1 VEYRT
6 RERILNKG
14 AIDMKVP
21 TMTLRDG
28 HTIPALGLGTVYLK
42 GEAGVDAITC
52 AIRNGY
58 RLIDSA
64 IRYDNEGAVGEAV
77 RQSGIPRDQLFLTSK
92 LRAQYYDYDQALEMI
107 QESLYRAKLEYWD
120 LFLLHWPNPKQDKYV
135 EAWRALIQA
144 KKNGWIRSIGV
155 SNFLPEHLDRLME
168 ETGEMPVINQI
179 ELHPYFSQDTQRQ
192 ADRERGIVT
201 EAWSPLS
208 RARTV
213 IHDETITELARKKGK
228 TVSQVILRWQVQL
241 GVIPLPRSS
250 SEMHQKENLDVFNFE
265 LTEDEMATLN
275 ALTKPDGR
283 IDNQDPSEYEEY

>member
-1 VEYRT
+1 MN
-6 RERILNKG
+6 I
-14 AIDMKVP
+14 P
-21 TMTLRDG
+21 TIKLHDG
-28 HTIPALGLGTVYLK
+28 YEIPAIGLGTVYLR
-42 GEAGVDAITC
+42 GEPGVDAITS

-77 RQSGIPRDQLFLTSK
+77 RQSGIPREQLFLTSK
-92 LRAQYYDYDQALEMI
+92 LRAQYFDYDDALEMI
-107 QESLYRAKLEYWD
+107 RESLYRANLDYWD

-144 KKNGWIRSIGV
+144 KENGWIRSIGV
-155 SNFLPEHLDRLME
+155 SNFMPEHLDRLIE
-168 ETGEMPVINQI
+168 ETGETPVINQI
-179 ELHPYFSQDTQRQ
+179 ELHPYFSQVEQRQ
-192 ADRERGIVT
+192 DDKERGIIT

-213 IHDETITELARKKGK
+213 THDETIAELARQKGK
-228 TVSQVILRWQVQL
+228 TVSQVILRWHVQL

-250 SEMHQKENLDVFNFE
+250 SELHQKENLDVFNFE
-265 LTEDEMATLN
+265 LTEDEMETLN

-283 IDNQDPSEYEEY
+283 IDNQDPREYEEY

>member
-1 VEYRT
+1 MN
-6 RERILNKG
+6 I
-14 AIDMKVP
+14 P
-21 TMTLRDG
+21 TIKLHDG
-28 HTIPALGLGTVYLK
+28 HEIPAIGLGTVFLK
-42 GEAGVDAITC
+42 GETGVDAITS

-77 RQSGIPRDQLFLTSK
+77 RQSGIPREQLFLTSK
-92 LRAQYYDYDQALEMI
+92 LRGQYFDYDDALEMI
-107 QESLYRAKLEYWD
+107 RESLYRANLDYWD

-144 KKNGWIRSIGV
+144 KENGWIRSIGV
-155 SNFLPEHLDRLME
+155 SNFMPEHLDRLIE
-168 ETGEMPVINQI
+168 ETGETPVINQI
-179 ELHPYFSQDTQRQ
+179 EMHPYFSQVEQRQ
-192 ADRERGIVT
+192 ADKERGIIT

-213 IHDETITELARKKGK
+213 IHDETITELAKQKGK
-228 TVSQVILRWQVQL
+228 TVSQIILRWHVQL

-250 SEMHQKENLDVFNFE
+250 SEMHQKENLDIFNFE
-265 LTEDEMATLN
+265 LTEDEMQTID

-283 IDNQDPSEYEEY
+283 IDDQDPREYEEY

>member
-1 VEYRT
+1 
-6 RERILNKG
+6 
-14 AIDMKVP
+14 MKVP

>member
-1 VEYRT
+1 MN
-6 RERILNKG
+6 I
-14 AIDMKVP
+14 P
-21 TMTLRDG
+21 TIKLHDG
-28 HTIPALGLGTVYLK
+28 YEIPAIGLGTVYLR
-42 GEAGVDAITC
+42 GEPGVDAITS

-77 RQSGIPRDQLFLTSK
+77 RQSGIPREQLFLTSK
-92 LRAQYYDYDQALEMI
+92 LRAQYFNYDDALEMI
-107 QESLYRAKLEYWD
+107 RESLYRANLDYWD

-144 KKNGWIRSIGV
+144 KENGWIRSIGV
-155 SNFLPEHLDRLME
+155 SNFMPEHLDRLIE
-168 ETGEMPVINQI
+168 ETGETPVINQI
-179 ELHPYFSQDTQRQ
+179 ELHPYFSQVEQRQ
-192 ADRERGIVT
+192 ADKERGIIT

-213 IHDETITELARKKGK
+213 THDETIAELARQKGK
-228 TVSQVILRWQVQL
+228 TVSQVILRWHVQL

-250 SEMHQKENLDVFNFE
+250 SELHQKENLDVFNFE
-265 LTEDEMATLN
+265 LTEDEMETLN

-283 IDNQDPSEYEEY
+283 IDNQDPREYEEY

>member
-1 VEYRT
+1 MN
-6 RERILNKG
+6 I
-14 AIDMKVP
+14 P
-21 TMTLRDG
+21 TIKLHDG
-28 HTIPALGLGTVYLK
+28 YEIPAIGLGTVYLR
-42 GEAGVDAITC
+42 GEPGVDAITS

-77 RQSGIPRDQLFLTSK
+77 RQSGIPREQLFLTSK
-92 LRAQYYDYDQALEMI
+92 LRAQYFDYDDALEMI
-107 QESLYRAKLEYWD
+107 RESLYRANLDYWD

-144 KKNGWIRSIGV
+144 KENGWIRSIGV
-155 SNFLPEHLDRLME
+155 SNFMPEHLDRLIE
-168 ETGEMPVINQI
+168 DTGETPVINQI
-179 ELHPYFSQDTQRQ
+179 ELHPYFSQVEQRQ
-192 ADRERGIVT
+192 ADKERGIIT

-213 IHDETITELARKKGK
+213 THDETIAELARQKGK
-228 TVSQVILRWQVQL
+228 TVSQVILRWHVQL

-250 SEMHQKENLDVFNFE
+250 SELHQKENLDVFNFE
-265 LTEDEMATLN
+265 LTEDEMETLN

-283 IDNQDPSEYEEY
+283 IDNQDPREYEEY

>member
-1 VEYRT
+1 E
-6 RERILNKG
+6 
-14 AIDMKVP
+14 P
-21 TMTLRDG
+21 
-28 HTIPALGLGTVYLK
+28 
-42 GEAGVDAITC
+42 GVDAITS

-77 RQSGIPRDQLFLTSK
+77 RQSGIPREQLFLTSK
-92 LRAQYYDYDQALEMI
+92 LRAQYFDYDDALEMI
-107 QESLYRAKLEYWD
+107 RESLYRANLDYWD

-144 KKNGWIRSIGV
+144 KENGWIRSIGV
-155 SNFLPEHLDRLME
+155 SNFMPEHLDRLIE
-168 ETGEMPVINQI
+168 ETGETPVINQI
-179 ELHPYFSQDTQRQ
+179 ELHPYFSQVEQRQ
-192 ADRERGIVT
+192 ADKERGIIT

-213 IHDETITELARKKGK
+213 THDETIAELARQKGK
-228 TVSQVILRWQVQL
+228 TVSQVILRWHVQL

-250 SEMHQKENLDVFNFE
+250 SELHQKENLDVFNFE
-265 LTEDEMATLN
+265 LTEDEMETLN

-283 IDNQDPSEYEEY
+283 IDNQDPREYEEY

>member
-1 VEYRT
+1 MN
-6 RERILNKG
+6 I
-14 AIDMKVP
+14 P
-21 TMTLRDG
+21 TIKLHDG
-28 HTIPALGLGTVYLK
+28 YEIPAIGLGTVYLR
-42 GEAGVDAITC
+42 GEPGVDAITC

-92 LRAQYYDYDQALEMI
+92 LRAQYFNYDDALEMI
-107 QESLYRAKLEYWD
+107 RESLYRANLDYWD

-144 KKNGWIRSIGV
+144 KENGWIRSIGV
-155 SNFLPEHLDRLME
+155 SNFMPEHLDRLIQ
-168 ETGEMPVINQI
+168 ETGETPVINQI
-179 ELHPYFSQDTQRQ
+179 EMHPYFSQVEQRQ
-192 ADRERGIVT
+192 ADKERGIIT

-213 IHDETITELARKKGK
+213 THDETIAELARQKGK
-228 TVSQVILRWQVQL
+228 TVSQVILRWHVQL

-250 SEMHQKENLDVFNFE
+250 SELHQKENLDVFNFE

-275 ALTKPDGR
+275 GLTKPDGR
-283 IDNQDPSEYEEY
+283 IDNQDPREYEEY

>member
-1 VEYRT
+1 MN
-6 RERILNKG
+6 I
-14 AIDMKVP
+14 P
-21 TMTLRDG
+21 TIKLHDG
-28 HTIPALGLGTVYLK
+28 YEIPAIGLGTVYLR
-42 GEAGVDAITC
+42 GEPGVDAITC

-77 RQSGIPRDQLFLTSK
+77 RQSGIPREQLFLTSK
-92 LRAQYYDYDQALEMI
+92 LRAQYFNYDDALEMI
-107 QESLYRAKLEYWD
+107 RESLYRANLDYWD

-144 KKNGWIRSIGV
+144 KENGWIRSIGV
-155 SNFLPEHLDRLME
+155 SNFMPEHLDRLIE
-168 ETGEMPVINQI
+168 ETGETPVINQI
-179 ELHPYFSQDTQRQ
+179 EMHPYFSQVEQRQ
-192 ADRERGIVT
+192 ADKERGIVT

-213 IHDETITELARKKGK
+213 THDETIAELARQKGK
-228 TVSQVILRWQVQL
+228 TVSQVILRWHVQL

-250 SEMHQKENLDVFNFE
+250 SELHQKENLDVFNFE
-265 LTEDEMATLN
+265 LTEDEMETLN

-283 IDNQDPSEYEEY
+283 IDNQDPREYEEY

>member
-1 VEYRT
+1 MN
-6 RERILNKG
+6 I
-14 AIDMKVP
+14 P
-21 TMTLRDG
+21 TIKLHDG
-28 HTIPALGLGTVYLK
+28 YEIPAIGLGTVYLR
-42 GEAGVDAITC
+42 GESGVDAITS

-77 RQSGIPRDQLFLTSK
+77 RQSGIPREQLFLTSK
-92 LRAQYYDYDQALEMI
+92 LRAQYFNYDDALEMI
-107 QESLYRAKLEYWD
+107 RESLYRANLDYWD

-144 KKNGWIRSIGV
+144 KENGWIRSIGV
-155 SNFLPEHLDRLME
+155 SNFMPEHLDRLIE
-168 ETGEMPVINQI
+168 ETGETPVINQI
-179 ELHPYFSQDTQRQ
+179 ELHPYFSQVEQRQ
-192 ADRERGIVT
+192 ADKERGIIT

-213 IHDETITELARKKGK
+213 THDETIAELARQKGK
-228 TVSQVILRWQVQL
+228 TVSQVILRWHVQL

-250 SEMHQKENLDVFNFE
+250 SELHQKENLDVFNFE
-265 LTEDEMATLN
+265 LTEDEMETLN

-283 IDNQDPSEYEEY
+283 IDNQDPREYEEY

>member
-1 VEYRT
+1 MG
-6 RERILNKG
+6 I
-14 AIDMKVP
+14 P
-21 TMTLRDG
+21 TIKLHDG
-28 HTIPALGLGTVYLK
+28 YEIPAIGLGTVYLK
-42 GEAGVDAITC
+42 GEAGVDAMTC
-52 AIRNGY
+52 AIRTGY

-77 RQSGIPRDQLFLTSK
+77 RQSGIPREQLFLTSK

-107 QESLYRAKLEYWD
+107 RESLYRANLDYWD

-155 SNFLPEHLDRLME
+155 SNFMPEHLDRLIE
-168 ETGEMPVINQI
+168 ETGETPVINQI
-179 ELHPYFSQDTQRQ
+179 ELHPYFSQVEQRQ
-192 ADRERGIVT
+192 ADKERGIIT

-213 IHDETITELARKKGK
+213 IHDEKITELAKQKGK
-228 TVSQVILRWQVQL
+228 SVSQVILRWHVQL
-241 GVIPLPRSS
+241 GVIPLARSS
-250 SEMHQKENLDVFNFE
+250 SELHQKENLDIFNFE
-265 LTEDEMATLN
+265 LTDKEMETLN

-283 IDNQDPSEYEEY
+283 IDDQDPREYEEY

>member
-1 VEYRT
+1 MN
-6 RERILNKG
+6 I
-14 AIDMKVP
+14 P
-21 TMTLRDG
+21 TIKLHDG
-28 HTIPALGLGTVYLK
+28 YEIPAIGLGTVYLR
-42 GEAGVDAITC
+42 GEPGVDAITC

-77 RQSGIPRDQLFLTSK
+77 RQSSIPREQLFLTSK
-92 LRAQYYDYDQALEMI
+92 LRAQYFNYDDALEMI
-107 QESLYRAKLEYWD
+107 RESLYRANLDYWD

-144 KKNGWIRSIGV
+144 KENGWIRSIGV
-155 SNFLPEHLDRLME
+155 SNFMPEHLDRLIE
-168 ETGEMPVINQI
+168 ETGETPVINQI
-179 ELHPYFSQDTQRQ
+179 EMHPYFSQVEQRQ
-192 ADRERGIVT
+192 ADKERGIVT

-213 IHDETITELARKKGK
+213 THDETIAELARQKGK
-228 TVSQVILRWQVQL
+228 TVSQVILRWHVQL

-250 SEMHQKENLDVFNFE
+250 SELHQKENLDVFNFE
-265 LTEDEMATLN
+265 LTEDEMETLN

-283 IDNQDPSEYEEY
+283 IDNQDPREYEEY

>member
-1 VEYRT
+1 MN
-6 RERILNKG
+6 I
-14 AIDMKVP
+14 P
-21 TMTLRDG
+21 TIKLHDG
-28 HTIPALGLGTVYLK
+28 YEIPAIGLGTVYLR
-42 GEAGVDAITC
+42 GETGVDAITG

-64 IRYDNEGAVGEAV
+64 IRYDNEGTVGEAV
-77 RQSGIPRDQLFLTSK
+77 RQSGIPREQLFLTSK
-92 LRAQYYDYDQALEMI
+92 LRGQYFDYDDALEMI
-107 QESLYRAKLEYWD
+107 RESLYRANLDYWD

-155 SNFLPEHLDRLME
+155 SNFMPEHLDRLIE
-168 ETGEMPVINQI
+168 ETGETPVINQI
-179 ELHPYFSQDTQRQ
+179 EMHPYFSQVEQRD
-192 ADRERGIVT
+192 ADKERGIIT

-213 IHDETITELARKKGK
+213 IHDETITELARQKGK
-228 TVSQVILRWQVQL
+228 TVSQVILRWHVQL

-265 LTEDEMATLN
+265 LTEGEMKTLN

-283 IDNQDPSEYEEY
+283 IDNQDPREYEEY

>member
-1 VEYRT
+1 MN
-6 RERILNKG
+6 I
-14 AIDMKVP
+14 P
-21 TMTLRDG
+21 TIKLHDG
-28 HTIPALGLGTVYLK
+28 YEIPAIGLGTVYLR
-42 GEAGVDAITC
+42 GEPGVDAITS

-77 RQSGIPRDQLFLTSK
+77 RQSGIPREQLFLTSK
-92 LRAQYYDYDQALEMI
+92 LRAQYFNYDDALEMI
-107 QESLYRAKLEYWD
+107 RESLYRANLDYWD

-144 KKNGWIRSIGV
+144 KENGWIRSIGV
-155 SNFLPEHLDRLME
+155 SNFMPEHLDRLIE
-168 ETGEMPVINQI
+168 ETGEIPVINQI
-179 ELHPYFSQDTQRQ
+179 EMHPYFSQVEQRQ
-192 ADRERGIVT
+192 ADKERGIIT

-213 IHDETITELARKKGK
+213 THDETIAELARQKGK
-228 TVSQVILRWQVQL
+228 TVSQVILRWHVQL

-250 SEMHQKENLDVFNFE
+250 SELHQKENLDVFNFE
-265 LTEDEMATLN
+265 LTEDEMETLN

-283 IDNQDPSEYEEY
+283 IDNQDPREYEEY

>member
-1 VEYRT
+1 MN
-6 RERILNKG
+6 I
-14 AIDMKVP
+14 P
-21 TMTLRDG
+21 TIKLHDG
-28 HTIPALGLGTVYLK
+28 YEIPAIGLGTVYLR
-42 GEAGVDAITC
+42 GEPGVDAITS

-77 RQSGIPRDQLFLTSK
+77 RQSGIPREQLFLTSK
-92 LRAQYYDYDQALEMI
+92 LRAQYFDYDDALEMI
-107 QESLYRAKLEYWD
+107 RESLYRANLDYWD

-144 KKNGWIRSIGV
+144 KENGWIRSIGV
-155 SNFLPEHLDRLME
+155 SNFMPEHLDRLIE
-168 ETGEMPVINQI
+168 ETGETPVINQI
-179 ELHPYFSQDTQRQ
+179 ELHPYFSQVEQRR
-192 ADRERGIVT
+192 ADKERGIIT

-213 IHDETITELARKKGK
+213 THDETIAELARQKGK
-228 TVSQVILRWQVQL
+228 TVSQVILRWHVQL

-250 SEMHQKENLDVFNFE
+250 SELHQKENLDVFNFE
-265 LTEDEMATLN
+265 LTEEEMETLN

>member
-1 VEYRT
+1 MN
-6 RERILNKG
+6 I
-14 AIDMKVP
+14 P
-21 TMTLRDG
+21 TIKLHDG
-28 HTIPALGLGTVYLK
+28 YEIPAIGLGTVYLR
-42 GEAGVDAITC
+42 GEPGVDAITS

-77 RQSGIPRDQLFLTSK
+77 RQSGIPREQLFLTSK
-92 LRAQYYDYDQALEMI
+92 LRAQYFDYDDALEMI
-107 QESLYRAKLEYWD
+107 RESLYRANLDYWD

-144 KKNGWIRSIGV
+144 KENGWIRSIGV
-155 SNFLPEHLDRLME
+155 SNFMPEHLDRLIE
-168 ETGEMPVINQI
+168 ETGETPVINQI
-179 ELHPYFSQDTQRQ
+179 ELHPYFSQVEQRQ
-192 ADRERGIVT
+192 ADKERGIIT

-213 IHDETITELARKKGK
+213 THDETIAELARQKGK
-228 TVSQVILRWQVQL
+228 TVSQVILRWHVQL

-250 SEMHQKENLDVFNFE
+250 SELHQKENLDVFNFE
-265 LTEDEMATLN
+265 LTKDEMETLN

-283 IDNQDPSEYEEY
+283 IDNQDPREYEEY

>member
-1 VEYRT
+1 MN
-6 RERILNKG
+6 I
-14 AIDMKVP
+14 P
-21 TMTLRDG
+21 TIKLHDG
-28 HTIPALGLGTVYLK
+28 YEIPAIGLGTVYLR
-42 GEAGVDAITC
+42 GEPGVDAITC

-77 RQSGIPRDQLFLTSK
+77 RQSGIPREQLFLTSK
-92 LRAQYYDYDQALEMI
+92 LRAQYFNYDDALEMI
-107 QESLYRAKLEYWD
+107 RESLYRANLDYWD

-144 KKNGWIRSIGV
+144 KENGWIRSIGV
-155 SNFLPEHLDRLME
+155 SNFMPEHLDRLIE
-168 ETGEMPVINQI
+168 ETGETPVINQI
-179 ELHPYFSQDTQRQ
+179 EMHPYFSQVEQRQ
-192 ADRERGIVT
+192 ADKERGIIT

-213 IHDETITELARKKGK
+213 THDETIAELARQKGK
-228 TVSQVILRWQVQL
+228 TVSQVILRWHVQL

-250 SEMHQKENLDVFNFE
+250 SELHQKENLDVFNFE

-275 ALTKPDGR
+275 GLTKPDGR
-283 IDNQDPSEYEEY
+283 IDNQDPREYEEY

>member
-1 VEYRT
+1 MG
-6 RERILNKG
+6 I
-14 AIDMKVP
+14 P
-21 TMTLRDG
+21 TIKLHDG
-28 HTIPALGLGTVYLK
+28 YEIPAIGLGTVYLK

-77 RQSGIPRDQLFLTSK
+77 RQSGIPREQLFLTSK

-107 QESLYRAKLEYWD
+107 RESLYRANLDYWD

-155 SNFLPEHLDRLME
+155 SNFMPEHLDRLIE
-168 ETGEMPVINQI
+168 ETGEKPVINQI
-179 ELHPYFSQDTQRQ
+179 ELHPYFSQVEQRQ
-192 ADRERGIVT
+192 ADKERGIIT

-213 IHDETITELARKKGK
+213 IHDEKITELAKQKGK
-228 TVSQVILRWQVQL
+228 SVSQVILRWHVQL
-241 GVIPLPRSS
+241 GVIPLARSS
-250 SEMHQKENLDVFNFE
+250 SELHQKENLDVFNFE
-265 LTEDEMATLN
+265 LTDEEMETLN

-283 IDNQDPSEYEEY
+283 IDDQDPREYEEY

>member
-1 VEYRT
+1 MN
-6 RERILNKG
+6 I
-14 AIDMKVP
+14 P
-21 TMTLRDG
+21 TIKLHDG
-28 HTIPALGLGTVYLK
+28 YEIPAIGLGTVYLR
-42 GEAGVDAITC
+42 GEPGVDAITC

-77 RQSGIPRDQLFLTSK
+77 RQSGIPREQLFLTSK
-92 LRAQYYDYDQALEMI
+92 LRAQYFNYDDALEMI
-107 QESLYRAKLEYWD
+107 RESLYRANLDYWD

-144 KKNGWIRSIGV
+144 KENGWIRSIGV
-155 SNFLPEHLDRLME
+155 SNFMPEHLDRLIE
-168 ETGEMPVINQI
+168 ETGETPVINQI
-179 ELHPYFSQDTQRQ
+179 ELHPYFSQVEQRQ
-192 ADRERGIVT
+192 ADKERGIIT

-213 IHDETITELARKKGK
+213 THDETIAELARQKGK
-228 TVSQVILRWQVQL
+228 TVSQVILRWHVQL

-250 SEMHQKENLDVFNFE
+250 SELHQKENLDVFNFE
-265 LTEDEMATLN
+265 LTEDEMETLN

-283 IDNQDPSEYEEY
+283 IDNQDPREYEEY

>member
-1 VEYRT
+1 MN
-6 RERILNKG
+6 I
-14 AIDMKVP
+14 P
-21 TMTLRDG
+21 TIKLHDG
-28 HTIPALGLGTVYLK
+28 YEIPAIGLGTVYLR
-42 GEAGVDAITC
+42 GETGVDAITG

-64 IRYDNEGAVGEAV
+64 IRYDNEGTVGEAV
-77 RQSGIPRDQLFLTSK
+77 RQSGIPREQLFLTSK
-92 LRAQYYDYDQALEMI
+92 LRGQYFDYDDALEMI
-107 QESLYRAKLEYWD
+107 RESLYRANLDYWD

-155 SNFLPEHLDRLME
+155 SNFMPEHLDRLIE
-168 ETGEMPVINQI
+168 ETGETPVINQI
-179 ELHPYFSQDTQRQ
+179 EMHPYFSQVEQRD
-192 ADRERGIVT
+192 ADKERGIIT

-213 IHDETITELARKKGK
+213 IHDETITELARQKGK
-228 TVSQVILRWQVQL
+228 TVSQVILRWHVQL

-265 LTEDEMATLN
+265 LTEGEMETLN

-283 IDNQDPSEYEEY
+283 IDNQDPREYEEY